1 MIPEEQKKI
10 AVNQMR
16 EVLAE
21 SARLAVEALSA
32 VTPIDKPV
40 PTLDESG
47 TILGEAINKLRNLVC
62 PEKETVGEYRTPK
75 AALDAVMAN
84 PPFNIPP
91 AAEPVDPK
99 APEILPGE
107 KPFTTASLASIPE
120 LNIEFHEYH
129 AKDYYKFL
137 CWWHNDQEP
146 DGRVYELTV
155 KPWCTG
161 AATDGAPKFRALAQ
175 TGGHVLF
182 ALESSSKRL
191 AIECALVA
199 MRRYLIRGHRA
210 AWRTYRKARAAA
222 KAEEA

>member
-10 AVNQMR
+10 AVNQLR

-47 TILGEAINKLRNLVC
+47 TILGEAINKIRNLVC

-91 AAEPVDPK
+91 AAEPIDPD
-99 APEILPGE
+99 APKMLPGE
-107 KPFTTASLASIPE
+107 KPWKQANLASIPE
-120 LNIEFHEYH
+120 LGINFNQHYT
-129 AKDYYKFL
+129 KDYYKAV
-137 CWWHNDQEP
+137 CWWHNDETRE
-146 DGRVYELTV
+146 GHVYELTV
-155 KPWCTG
+155 KKWASG
-161 AATDGAPKFRALAQ
+161 ATSDGVATWRALAQ
-175 TGGHVLF
+175 TDGMVLF
-182 ALESSSKRL
+182 SLESKSKGG
-191 AIECALVA
+191 AIECALA
-199 MRRYLIRGHRA
+199 AFRRYLIRGHRA

>member
-40 PTLDESG
+40 PPLEESG

-99 APEILPGE
+99 APEMLPGE

-120 LNIEFHEYH
+120 LNIKFHEYH

-175 TGGHVLF
+175 TGGTVLF

>member
-1 MIPEEQKKI
+1 MIPEDQKKI

-99 APEILPGE
+99 APEMLPGE

>member
-32 VTPIDKPV
+32 VTPIDKSV

-91 AAEPVDPK
+91 AAEPIDPD
-99 APEILPGE
+99 APKMLPGE
-107 KPFTTASLASIPE
+107 KPWKQANLASIPE
-120 LNIEFHEYH
+120 LGINFNQHYT
-129 AKDYYKFL
+129 KDYYKAV
-137 CWWHNDQEP
+137 CWWHNDETRE
-146 DGRVYELTV
+146 GHVYELTV
-155 KPWCTG
+155 KKWASG
-161 AATDGAPKFRALAQ
+161 ATSDGVATWRALAQ
-175 TGGHVLF
+175 TDGKVLF
-182 ALESSSKRL
+182 SLESKSKGG
-191 AIECALVA
+191 AIECALA
-199 MRRYLIRGHRA
+199 AFRRYLIRGHRA
-210 AWRTYRKARAAA
+210 AWRAYRKARAAA

>member
-99 APEILPGE
+99 APEMLPGE

>member
-40 PTLDESG
+40 PPLEESG

-99 APEILPGE
+99 APEMLPGE
-107 KPFTTASLASIPE
+107 KPWKQANLASIPE
-120 LNIEFHEYH
+120 LGINFNQHYT
-129 AKDYYKFL
+129 KDYYKAV
-137 CWWHNDQEP
+137 CWWHNDETRE
-146 DGRVYELTV
+146 GHVYELTV
-155 KPWCTG
+155 KKWASG
-161 AATDGAPKFRALAQ
+161 ATSDGVATWRALAQ
-175 TGGHVLF
+175 TDGKVLF
-182 ALESSSKRL
+182 SLESKSKGG
-191 AIECALVA
+191 AIECALA
-199 MRRYLIRGHRA
+199 AFRRYLIRGHRA
-210 AWRTYRKARAAA
+210 AWRTYRKALAAA
-222 KAEEA
+222 KEEA

>member
-75 AALDAVMAN
+75 AALDAVTAN
-84 PPFNIPP
+84 PPLDIPP
-91 AAEPVDPK
+91 AAEPIDPD
-99 APEILPGE
+99 APKMAQGE
-107 KPFTTASLASIPE
+107 KPWKQANLASIPE
-120 LNIEFHEYH
+120 LGINFNQHYT
-129 AKDYYKFL
+129 KDYYKAV
-137 CWWHNDQEP
+137 CWWHNDETRE
-146 DGRVYELTV
+146 GHVYELTV
-155 KPWCTG
+155 KKWASG
-161 AATDGAPKFRALAQ
+161 ATSDGVATWRALAQ
-175 TGGHVLF
+175 TDGKVLF
-182 ALESSSKRL
+182 SLESKSKGG
-191 AIECALVA
+191 AIECALA
-199 MRRYLIRGHRA
+199 AFRRYLIRGHRA

>member
-62 PEKETVGEYRTPK
+62 PEKVTVGEYRTPK

-99 APEILPGE
+99 APEMLPGE
-107 KPFTTASLASIPE
+107 KPWKQANLASIPE
-120 LNIEFHEYH
+120 LGINFNQHYT
-129 AKDYYKFL
+129 KDYYKAV
-137 CWWHNDQEP
+137 CWWHNDETRE
-146 DGRVYELTV
+146 GHVYELTV
-155 KPWCTG
+155 KKWASG
-161 AATDGAPKFRALAQ
+161 ATSDGVATWRALAQ
-175 TGGHVLF
+175 TDGKVVF
-182 ALESSSKRL
+182 ALESKSKGG
-191 AIECALVA
+191 AIECALA
-199 MRRYLIRGHRA
+199 AFRRYLIRGHRA

>member
-40 PTLDESG
+40 PTLYESG
-47 TILGEAINKLRNLVC
+47 TILVEAINKLRNLVC
-62 PEKETVGEYRTPK
+62 PEKKTVGEYRTPK

-91 AAEPVDPK
+91 VAEPVDPK
-99 APEILPGE
+99 APKMLPGE
-107 KPFTTASLASIPE
+107 KPWKQANLASIPE
-120 LNIEFHEYH
+120 LGINFNQHYT
-129 AKDYYKFL
+129 KDYYKAV
-137 CWWHNDQEP
+137 CWWHNDETRE
-146 DGRVYELTV
+146 GHVYELTV
-155 KPWCTG
+155 KKWASG
-161 AATDGAPKFRALAQ
+161 ATSDGVATWRALAQ
-175 TGGHVLF
+175 TDGKVLF
-182 ALESSSKRL
+182 SLESKSKGG
-191 AIECALVA
+191 AIECALA
-199 MRRYLIRGHRA
+199 AFRRYLIRGHRA

>member
-91 AAEPVDPK
+91 AAEPIDPD
-99 APEILPGE
+99 APKMLPGE
-107 KPFTTASLASIPE
+107 KPWKQANLASIPE
-120 LNIEFHEYH
+120 LGINFNQHYT
-129 AKDYYKFL
+129 KDYYKAV
-137 CWWHNDQEP
+137 CWWHNDETRE
-146 DGRVYELTV
+146 GHVYELTV
-155 KPWCTG
+155 KKWASG
-161 AATDGAPKFRALAQ
+161 ATSDGVATWRALAQ
-175 TGGHVLF
+175 TDGKVLF
-182 ALESSSKRL
+182 SLESKSKGG
-191 AIECALVA
+191 AIECALA
-199 MRRYLIRGHRA
+199 AFRRYLIRGHRA
-210 AWRTYRKARAAA
+210 AWRTYRKALAAA
-222 KAEEA
+222 KEEAR

>member
-1 MIPEEQKKI
+1 MIPEDQKKI

-91 AAEPVDPK
+91 AAEPVDPD
-99 APEILPGE
+99 APKMAQGE
-107 KPFTTASLASIPE
+107 KPWKQANLASIPE
-120 LNIEFHEYH
+120 LGINFNQHYT
-129 AKDYYKFL
+129 KDYYKAV
-137 CWWHNDQEP
+137 CWWHNDETRE
-146 DGRVYELTV
+146 GHVYELTV
-155 KPWCTG
+155 KKWASG
-161 AATDGAPKFRALAQ
+161 ATSDGVATWRALAQ
-175 TGGHVLF
+175 TDGKVLF
-182 ALESSSKRL
+182 SLESKSKGG
-191 AIECALVA
+191 AIECALA
-199 MRRYLIRGHRA
+199 AFRRYLIRGHRA

-222 KAEEA
+222 KVEVA